1 MVRAMVAPMIMAIDG
16 DGDDGD
22 NKDSDDSNEEYELLH
37 RGHSAASVQI
47 VRWPKEVR
55 RRCANKRE

>member
-1 MVRAMVAPMIMAIDG
+1 MAIDG

-47 VRWPKEVR
+47 VR
-55 RRCANKRE
+55 